1 MDISDQASI
10 MSHMT
15 RQKVWLHWADEEAEW
30 EAEKFN
36 VRKPQEE
43 SF

>member
-1 MDISDQASI
+1 
-10 MSHMT
+10 
-15 RQKVWLHWADEEAEW
+15 LHWADEEAEW